1 MYIKE
6 MKLSHFR
13 NYNDLHL
20 HFDSNL
26 NIIYGD
32 NAQGKTNILEA
43 IYVCATTKSHRTSSS
58 KEMIQLG
65 CDEGHIQLVLVSNDQ
80 ELMIDVHLNQLG
92 KKHISINKLPIR
104 KMEELLGSLHVI
116 MFSPE
121 DLNLI
126 KSGPSQ
132 RRRFIDLE
140 LSQLNGMY
148 YHYLHQYHQLLKQRN
163 ALLKQCQ
170 KSSNQSVRQN
180 NMEQLDIWD
189 IQFVMYGSKIIEMRE
204 AFIQE
209 LNEVYKKRHFD
220 ISGSTESMELS
231 YEKNCSIQE
240 FEIKLKKAQEKD
252 IKFGSSSVGPHRDD
266 LLFDLNGIDLRK
278 YGSQGQQRT
287 AALSLK
293 LSEIELVVKKNDVN
307 PILLLDDVLSELD
320 VHRQTYLMENLD
332 GIQTLLTC
340 TGVEDFITTNQ
351 NKKQFFKVI
360 KGEIA

>member
-13 NYNDLHL
+13 NYSDLHL
-20 HFDSNL
+20 QFDSNL

-65 CDEGHIQLVLVSNDQ
+65 SDDSHIQLVLAAENQ
-80 ELMIDVHLNQLG
+80 ELMIDVHLNQQG
-92 KKHISINKLPIR
+92 KKHIAINKLPIR

-140 LSQLNGMY
+140 LSQLSAMY

-170 KSSNQSVRQN
+170 KSMSTSERRDKI
-180 NMEQLDIWD
+180 EQLDIWD
-189 IQFVMYGSKIIEMRE
+189 IQFVSFGTKIIEMRDS
-204 AFIQE
+204 FIQE

-220 ISGSTESMELS
+220 ISGGTEVMELS
-231 YEKNCSIQE
+231 YEKNCSIE
-240 FEIKLKKAQEKD
+240 DFEHKLKKAQEKD
-252 IKFGSSSVGPHRDD
+252 IKFGSSTIGPHRDD
-266 LLFDLNGIDLRK
+266 LIFDLNGIDLRK

-293 LSEIELVVKKNDVN
+293 LSEIELVIKKNDVN

-320 VHRQTYLMENLD
+320 VHRQTYLMKNLD

-340 TGVEDFITTNQ
+340 TGVEDFITSNP
-351 NKKQFFKVI
+351 NKKQFFRVI

>member
-6 MKLSHFR
+6 IKLTHFR
-13 NYNDLHL
+13 NYKDLYL
-20 HFDSNL
+20 SFDTNL

-43 IYVCATTKSHRTSSS
+43 IYMCATSKSHRTSIS
-58 KEMIQLG
+58 KEMIELG
-65 CDEGHIQLVLVSNDQ
+65 FDEGHIQLVIVSDQ
-80 ELMIDVHLNQLG
+80 QEIIIDVHLNQSG
-92 KKHISINKLPIR
+92 KKNIAINKLSI
-104 KMEELLGSLHVI
+104 KKLEELLGCLHVI

-132 RRRFIDLE
+132 RRRFIDIE
-140 LSQLNGMY
+140 LSQLNGVY
-148 YHYLHQYHQLLKQRN
+148 YHYLHQFHKLLKQRN

-170 KSSNQSVRQN
+170 KSFTKDLRDQN
-180 NMEQLDIWD
+180 IEQLDMWD
-189 IQFVMYGSKIIEMRE
+189 IQFVQYGIKVIEMRE
-204 AFIQE
+204 LFIYE
-209 LNEVYKKRHFD
+209 LNEIYKKRHFD
-220 ISGSTESMELS
+220 ISGGTEQMNLG
-231 YEKNCSIQE
+231 YEKNIKVE
-240 FEIKLKKAQEKD
+240 DFELKLKKAQEKD
-252 IKFGSSSVGPHRDD
+252 IKFGSTSVGPHRDD

-293 LSEIELVVKKNDVN
+293 LSEIELVIKNN
-307 PILLLDDVLSELD
+307 ETQPILLLDDVLSELD
-320 VHRQTYLMENLD
+320 KHRQTYLMENLD

-340 TGVEDFITTNQ
+340 TGVEDFITSNE
-351 NKKQFFKVI
+351 NKKKFFRVS

>member
-6 MKLSHFR
+6 IKLTHFR
-13 NYNDLHL
+13 NYQNLAISFDTHL
-20 HFDSNL
+20 NV
-26 NIIYGD
+26 IYGD

-43 IYVCATTKSHRTSSS
+43 IFLCATSKSHRTINS
-58 KEMIQLG
+58 KEMIELG
-65 CDEGHIQLVLVSNDQ
+65 FDEGHIQLTLYSDNQ
-80 ELMIDVHLNQLG
+80 ESIIDLHLSQSG
-92 KKHISINKLPIR
+92 KKHIAINKLPI
-104 KMEELLGSLHVI
+104 KKLDELLGCLHVI

-140 LSQLNGMY
+140 LSQLNHLY
-148 YHYLHQYHQLLKQRN
+148 YHYLHQYHLLLKQRN

-170 KSSNQSVRQN
+170 KSSSQIQLNSN
-180 NMEQLDIWD
+180 KEQLDIWD
-189 IQFVMYGSKIIEMRE
+189 SQFIQYGIKVIEMRE
-204 AFIQE
+204 LFIKE
-209 LNEVYKKRHFD
+209 LNDLYKKRHFE
-220 ISGSTESMELS
+220 ISGGTELMNLG
-231 YEKNCSIQE
+231 YEKNCTIE
-240 FEIKLKKAQEKD
+240 DFYFRLKKAQDKD

-293 LSEIELVVKKNDVN
+293 LSEIDLVIKNKNIKPV
-307 PILLLDDVLSELD
+307 LLLDDVLSELD
-320 VHRQTYLMENLD
+320 KHRQTYLMENLE

-340 TGVEDFITTNQ
+340 TGVEDFVKSHE
-351 NKKQFFKVI
+351 NKKKFFKVS